1 MDDVGLVYTCVRDR
15 WLAGGMVTLGDFSS
29 PPPISSHLSP
39 EVQGVLQGQG
49 CSSQQQQSMIS
60 KSESKSRCSKG
71 CASPGAQEG
80 TSSSCPMR
88 ITQLHTRLLA
98 HQLHHKLCA
107 NLVCEVPEIFGKGEG
122 TTTARHCHFFFVF
135 FVMLPFTSS
144 SCLN

>member
-1 MDDVGLVYTCVRDR
+1 MASRGDGHS
-15 WLAGGMVTLGDFSS
+15 GGFFLPSS
-29 PPPISSHLSP
+29 HLISSHLSP
-39 EVQGVLQGQG
+39 EVRDVLQGQG

-88 ITQLHTRLLA
+88 ITPLHTRLLA

-122 TTTARHCHFFFVF
+122 TTTARHCHFFFF
-135 FVMLPFTSS
+135 FCYATLYQQFLPELIEYGRQLEFV
-144 SCLN
+144 